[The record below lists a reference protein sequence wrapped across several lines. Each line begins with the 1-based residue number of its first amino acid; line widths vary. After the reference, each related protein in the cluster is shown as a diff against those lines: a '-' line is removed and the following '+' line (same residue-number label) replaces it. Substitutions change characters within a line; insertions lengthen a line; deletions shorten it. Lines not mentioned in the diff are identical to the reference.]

1 MKAVAYANLNS
12 YDAILEKRKNTPY
25 NDENVRWR
33 SFRRG
38 IIIIYNQRSLCW
50 I

>member
-1 MKAVAYANLNS
+1 MRAVAYANLNT
-12 YDAILEKRKNTPY
+12 YDAILEKRKNTPF

-38 IIIIYNQRSLCW
+38 IIIILN
-50 I
+50 